1 MSTDN
6 IRNHALP
13 RAEQAWSGD
22 VRERQVTAAHHQALF
37 REVNERID
45 TLQRP
50 ALVASR
56 IDFVCECADDSCMA
70 AISMTVA
77 EYEEIRRQPQRFF
90 VRPEHIYPEVE
101 VVVAKNERYWTVE
114 KIEAAAPV
122 AAALDPR
129 RTTEAAA

>member
-1 MSTDN
+1 MNTDSHE
-6 IRNHALP
+6 IQVKAARN
-13 RAEQAWSGD
+13 QS
-22 VRERQVTAAHHQALF
+22 LF
-37 REVNERID
+37 REVNERVQH
-45 TLQRP
+45 LQRGWTP
-50 ALVASR
+50 MSE

-101 VVVAKNERYWTVE
+101 VVVAKNDRYWTVE